1 VGDGLIRVL
10 VVDDHWLVR
19 LGLTN
24 LFTKLRHFALVGDAD
39 TAAGAVQAA
48 RTHEP
53 DVVIMDVRLPDGSGI
68 DACRQ
73 IRSDNPS
80 TRVIM
85 LTSFSDEDAVIAAI
99 LAGASGYMLKQSEPE
114 RLIAAVETAA
124 AGGSLLD
131 PAVSDTVL
139 RWMRG
144 AAASGGRSP
153 DRLSEQERKILPLIA
168 EGKTNRQI
176 AAQLYLS
183 EHTVKTYVSGLLKKL
198 QLARRAEAAAYI
210 TRQQQARASYA
221 SPAPGVQAAR
231 G

>member
-1 VGDGLIRVL
+1 MGDGLIRLL

-24 LFTKLRHFALVGDAD
+24 LFTNLRHFALVADAN
-39 TAAGAVQAA
+39 TAAGAIAAA
-48 RTHEP
+48 RTHAP

-68 DACRQ
+68 EACRQ
-73 IRSDNPS
+73 IRSDNAH

-99 LAGASGYMLKQSEPE
+99 LAGASGYLLKQSEPE
-114 RLIAAVETAA
+114 RLIVAVETAA

-144 AAASGGRSP
+144 AAATAGRSA
-153 DRLSEQERKILPLIA
+153 DRLSDQERKILPLIA

-176 AAQLYLS
+176 AGELYLS

-198 QLARRAEAAAYI
+198 QLVRRAEAAAYI
-210 TRQQQARASYA
+210 ARQQQARAS
-221 SPAPGVQAAR
+221 
-231 G
+231 